1 MTTHL
6 SPDELAAAAEGTAG
20 RAATAHLD
28 PGAATAHLNQCP
40 ACRAAVSELSA
51 LLTALKS
58 ETVPEPSPL
67 FWDHFSARVRE
78 ATAHATP
85 PERRGWIG
93 QPFLALGALAAVALV
108 LLVWSSSVRD
118 RAVSAP
124 PAIATTATETPADAE
139 VAWQAMSEMAAAMTA
154 DDVRSA
160 TASAPERASVLSEL
174 SDDERA
180 AFVELLKREIGEAQ

>member
-6 SPDELAAAAEGTAG
+6 SPDDLAAAADGTLGDEVAG
-20 RAATAHLD
+20 HLD
-28 PGAATAHLNQCP
+28 QC
-40 ACRAAVSELSA
+40 AVCRAAVSELSSV
-51 LLTALKS
+51 LTALKS
-58 ETVPEPSPL
+58 ETVHEPSPL

-78 ATAHATP
+78 ATAHVTP
-85 PERRGWIG
+85 PERRVWMFG
-93 QPFLALGALAAVALV
+93 QPVLALGALAAVALV
-108 LLVWSSSVRD
+108 LLVWSSSRRD
-118 RAVSAP
+118 RAVSPP
-124 PAIATTATETPADAE
+124 PAMATTASETPADAE

>member
-6 SPDELAAAAEGTAG
+6 SPDDLAAAADGTLG
-20 RAATAHLD
+20 DEAASHL
-28 PGAATAHLNQCP
+28 GHCAV
-40 ACRAAVSELSA
+40 CRAALAELSG
-51 LLTALKS
+51 LLTALKL
-58 ETVPEPSPL
+58 ENVPEPSPL

-78 ATAHATP
+78 ATGKASSP
-85 PERRGWIG
+85 RRAAWLGR
-93 QPFLALGALAAVALV
+93 PVLALGGLAAVALV

-118 RAVSAP
+118 RAVPPSAME
-124 PAIATTATETPADAE
+124 TTANEMPVDAE

-180 AFVELLKREIGEAQ
+180 AFVELLKREIGEVQ